1 MSARQAAAAE
11 VGVPEQRDGEAAIA
25 RAWDAMQAELDAVRE
40 AISRELCTI
49 PPPVPACDVNFNR
62 LLEDRARAVDELQA
76 AARLRVLSSG
86 RDQLLAFCRASR
98 TLDASAKSRIEAAAR
113 A

>member
-11 VGVPEQRDGEAAIA
+11 AGVPEQRDGEAAIEH
-25 RAWDAMQAELDAVRE
+25 AWDAMQAELNAVRE

-62 LLEDRARAVDELQA
+62 LLEDRARVVDELQT
-76 AARLRVLSSG
+76 AARLRALNAG

-98 TLDASAKSRIEAAAR
+98 SLDASVKSRIEAAAR

>member
-1 MSARQAAAAE
+1 MSARQAAATE
-11 VGVPEQRDGEAAIA
+11 VGVPDQRDGEAAIE
-25 RAWDAMQAELDAVRE
+25 RAWDAMQAELDAVRV

-62 LLEDRARAVDELQA
+62 LLEDRARVVDELQA
-76 AARLRVLSSG
+76 LARLRIQDPG

-98 TLDASAKSRIEAAAR
+98 TLDASVKSRIEAAAR